1 MGLGGL
7 REGLGRERDRSE
19 IEPVAGTQR
28 AAHVLIRS
36 HCFALSGERWRAGD
50 AAGSI
55 AGSEAGSA
63 AGSAPGSDAGSV
75 ASSGGSGGAS
85 SAAGS
90 DAGNAAGSAAGSAVS
105 GGSGAIGECGAR
117 GEKNLWGVRGPSDP
131 I

>member
-63 AGSAPGSDAGSV
+63 AGSAAGSDAGSV
-75 ASSGGSGGAS
+75 ASSGASGGAS
-85 SAAGS
+85 SAVGS
-90 DAGNAAGSAAGSAVS
+90 ERRAQGVC
-105 GGSGAIGECGAR
+105 GSGSRCRHGRDSASVALEGGESLG
-117 GEKNLWGVRGPSDP
+117 GP
-131 I
+131 

>member
-63 AGSAPGSDAGSV
+63 AGSAA
-75 ASSGGSGGAS
+75 SGGT
-85 SAAGS
+85 
-90 DAGNAAGSAAGSAVS
+90 
-105 GGSGAIGECGAR
+105 GAIGECGAR
-117 GEKNLWGVRGPSDP
+117 GEESLRGVRGPSDP